1 MLSCKFYLLIV
12 HIHTCMVVLAQ
23 LYPYRALPIHLSS
36 VKQVPKISELV
47 IVITLFELI
56 NAFWANKHHVVLQ
69 CSD

>member
-1 MLSCKFYLLIV
+1 MYGG
-12 HIHTCMVVLAQ
+12 LAQ
-23 LYPYRALPIHLSS
+23 LYPYRALPTPIYPRSLLLLDLSS

-56 NAFWANKHHVVLQ
+56 NAFRANKHHVVLQ